1 MDLSSV
7 YIPACIRTQS
17 FSSNGIEYNLNFIV
31 VVIHSFLLAPCH
43 VHACIRGLSVYGQI
57 CKYCSEAST
66 KCFRCAHV
74 RKYMPRTW
82 NRITHATPFFAHVAT
97 PFVDPFPRIHARV
110 SIYIYIFFF
119 FFQRKR
125 QIKIPLG
132 DGSRIW
138 KRGIETRISY
148 FVYFVS
154 QLTFVRARVSH
165 WTLNLFRYP
174 RCPDFVVIG
183 MGTWNFINFIRS
195 WPREGFDPENYCMEF
210 EIERTGDC

>member
-1 MDLSSV
+1 MLPMCPRSQIYATNVKSNNSRDTFFCTRGDPV
-7 YIPACIRTQS
+7 RRP
-17 FSSNGIEYNLNFIV
+17 FSSNT
-31 VVIHSFLLAPCH
+31 
-43 VHACIRGLSVYGQI
+43 R
-57 CKYCSEAST
+57 AS
-66 KCFRCAHV
+66 KH
-74 RKYMPRTW
+74 
-82 NRITHATPFFAHVAT
+82 
-97 PFVDPFPRIHARV
+97 
-110 SIYIYIFFF
+110 IYIYIFFF

-210 EIERTGDC
+210 KIERTGDC